1 MRNFDSSAPG
11 AHWLRPKLA
20 TILFSALQSVACEA
34 QGEWGRGAPRCGM
47 KAAWWQMGEYSEC
60 AQGEQVGVWR
70 KKQVLSCEHGAA
82 SGRQRP
88 LHG

>member
-34 QGEWGRGAPRCGM
+34 QGEWGRGTLKVWHESCMVANG
-47 KAAWWQMGEYSEC
+47 
-60 AQGEQVGVWR
+60 GVQR
-70 KKQVLSCEHGAA
+70 VCTGRAGRGLEEKEVLSCEHGAA